1 MERKEFIEKDPLTS
15 KVVSFLRNNSKNS
28 YSLEELAEGLFANV
42 TTKQLQMVISL
53 LNREGIVR
61 TSYKN
66 GKSAYQ
72 IKP

>member
-15 KVVSFLRNNSKNS
+15 KIVSFLRNNSKNS
-28 YSLEELAEGLFANV
+28 YTLEELAESVFANV

-53 LNREGIVR
+53 LNREGMVR

-66 GKSAYQ
+66 GKPAYQ
-72 IKP
+72 VKP

>member
-15 KVVSFLRNNSKNS
+15 KIVSFLSSNSTKS
-28 YSLEELAEGLFANV
+28 YTLEELTESISANV

-53 LNREGIVR
+53 LNREGMVR
-61 TSYKN
+61 TSYKD

>member
-15 KVVSFLRNNSKNS
+15 KIVSFLRNNSRNS
-28 YSLEELAEGLFANV
+28 YTLEELAESASASV
-42 TTKQLQMVISL
+42 TTKQVQMVISL
-53 LNREGIVR
+53 LNREGMVR

-66 GKSAYQ
+66 GKPAYQ

>member
-15 KVVSFLRNNSKNS
+15 KIVSFLRNNSKNS
-28 YSLEELAEGLFANV
+28 YTLEELTESVFANV
-42 TTKQLQMVISL
+42 TTKQVQMVISL

-72 IKP
+72 IKT